1 MGYEQL
7 GSFRAFKRKKLT
19 VEGLRFLKSEDS
31 VGDTRHALED
41 INPQHSSTE
50 QQRVIK
56 QADVMDS
63 SFSQSRVE
71 GLPLLSTPTKS
82 SVILNK
88 NVFER
93 KLSLRHNSIDLSH
106 LVM

>member
-7 GSFRAFKRKKLT
+7 GSFRTLERKKLT
-19 VEGLRFLKSEDS
+19 VEGLRFVKSEDS
-31 VGDTRHALED
+31 VGDIRHALED

-50 QQRVIK
+50 QHRVIK

-63 SFSQSRVE
+63 SFSQSGVE
-71 GLPLLSTPTKS
+71 GVPLLATPTKS
-82 SVILNK
+82 SVIPNK

-93 KLSLRHNSIDLSH
+93 KLSLGQKSIDLSD